1 MKKIRLL
8 IVILTILI
16 IISLASLVILKNIK
30 GNENNFNESNM
41 NDNDNGVYINGEDEN
56 LIKINPEIH
65 LVEEKNVFYTVENVL
80 KKANNNCYAIKIWEY
95 NIDDYV
101 ASYYVKTY
109 IKDIKNNNINYT
121 EKYYIVVLDYENM
134 TYNID
139 SESEKYSKEKLN
151 DISKIS
157 KQTNSK
163 NVFEYFEY
171 TDQYVVNSYFD
182 EYIREALFKPEE
194 AYNLLDEEYKK
205 EKYDTFAKYKEYLD
219 KNKEKIENS
228 LIEKYSVEN
237 YDDYTQY
244 TLVDNYDN
252 TYIIKEKSVMNFT
265 IELDDYT
272 TNLSKIDESYSQA
285 TDEEKIKTNMDLLI
299 KMINNKDYEQI
310 YDKYLNSS
318 FKDKYFANKTSFS
331 QYMSKN
337 FFDYN
342 YVDSETYVK
351 EDNYFV
357 ISIHYKSREGLSAE
371 ENNKKIIMKLGESIN
386 DFQISFMME

>member
-272 TNLSKIDESYSQA
+272 TNLSKIDESYNQA

-371 ENNKKIIMKLGESIN
+371 ENSKKIIMRLGESIN
-386 DFQISFMME
+386 DFQISFIME

>member
-252 TYIIKEKSVMNFT
+252 TYIIKEESVMNFT

-272 TNLSKIDESYSQA
+272 TNLSKIDESYNQA

>member
-237 YDDYTQY
+237 HDDYTQY

-272 TNLSKIDESYSQA
+272 TNLSKIDESYNQA

-386 DFQISFMME
+386 DFQISFIME